1 MISVFLTSYCII
13 NKFVYMNTWT
23 VTRGNID
30 RGVVHASVP
39 MRDF

>member
-1 MISVFLTSYCII
+1 
-13 NKFVYMNTWT
+13 MNTWT

-39 MRDF
+39 MRDFKEKRNI